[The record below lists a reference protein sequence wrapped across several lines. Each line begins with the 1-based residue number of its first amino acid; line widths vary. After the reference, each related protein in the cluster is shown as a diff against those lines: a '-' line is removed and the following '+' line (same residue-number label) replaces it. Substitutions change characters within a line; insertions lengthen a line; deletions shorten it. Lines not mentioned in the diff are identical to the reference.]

1 MKHCN
6 GCSQDLPIEAFGLR
20 KKGDPS
26 ERQSRCIE
34 CLLAHSRA
42 HYAANRAAYIGRANQ
57 RRLNL
62 REELRQLKTA
72 PCMDCGVTYPW
83 YVMDFDHR
91 DGESKTDIVSR
102 IANVGAAKRLREE
115 IAKCDLVCANC
126 HRVRTFTRIA
136 GLREPAIDTPAGSP
150 S

>member
-1 MKHCN
+1 
-6 GCSQDLPIEAFGLR
+6 
-20 KKGDPS
+20 
-26 ERQSRCIE
+26 
-34 CLLAHSRA
+34 
-42 HYAANRAAYIGRANQ
+42 
-57 RRLNL
+57 
-62 REELRQLKTA
+62 
-72 PCMDCGVTYPW
+72 MDCGVTYPW